1 MSRDSLKQALL
12 SSLLGALGVADT
24 KSTPHM
30 QILEEGPPLAG
41 RGGIPEGPVHL
52 IQYGTDNYHCTVVVS
67 TSHGLPPA
75 VLAKLFRENFQH
87 GLERLDKPEGSM
99 SLTLPYIVRWEVM
112 GTIESM
118 AAVTFCSYGISYTD
132 KEKEE
137 LTRNFEKMNTPEV
150 QDDTTSLH

>member
-87 GLERLDKPEGSM
+87 GLERH
-99 SLTLPYIVRWEVM
+99 
-112 GTIESM
+112 
-118 AAVTFCSYGISYTD
+118 
-132 KEKEE
+132 EKSFLAKQSAE
-137 LTRNFEKMNTPEV
+137 LAIDLMELKFSVVDWANW
-150 QDDTTSLH
+150 QL